1 MKFHPHTYHLCCI
14 RLIKSAFTSTEMSG
28 KDVSSLTAC
37 KNSTNQT
44 FLNEANLF
52 DSLLHD
58 VHIFPW
64 YLARLIERQALFYL
78 FTQLVAKH
86 VRGHVCKKTSKTSA
100 QYKEIEGR
108 QKAHLCPWKTRG
120 SAQEKASQHQ
130 PEGWMLL
137 TKNVSITAK
146 LRHMKCKLTQA
157 REMALAWEAVD
168 TRGDGALVRQVSGDA
183 AFVLGGGTPDESR
196 VENEAVLGGVSTR
209 LESSVEIQLLSHS
222 GWTVG
227 VKHYS
232 NQ

>member
-1 MKFHPHTYHLCCI
+1 MFLQLFLALLTFLFLLLQFAFDLGRNITSLKTNKHAITITVKTMKFHPHTYHLCCI

-108 QKAHLCPWKTRG
+108 QKAHLCP
-120 SAQEKASQHQ
+120 
-130 PEGWMLL
+130 
-137 TKNVSITAK
+137 
-146 LRHMKCKLTQA
+146 
-157 REMALAWEAVD
+157 
-168 TRGDGALVRQVSGDA
+168 
-183 AFVLGGGTPDESR
+183 
-196 VENEAVLGGVSTR
+196 
-209 LESSVEIQLLSHS
+209 
-222 GWTVG
+222 
-227 VKHYS
+227 
-232 NQ
+232 